1 MNVTQLLAWIICL
14 ALAFFAG
21 LLAAR
26 NSVKTAMLE
35 KQFAAVQAAAV
46 DQTAALH
53 EVSATLRQIEEDLKA
68 GSGPAAGSGSAA
80 NGGAAVEQLS
90 RQVQQLRERVEAIE
104 GRGAAPQT
112 GAPAEAK

>member
-35 KQFAAVQAAAV
+35 KQFAAVQAAAI

-53 EVSATLRQIEEDLKA
+53 EVSATLRQVEEDLTA
-68 GSGPAAGSGSAA
+68 GSGPAAAG
-80 NGGAAVEQLS
+80 GGAAVEQLS

-104 GRGAAPQT
+104 GRGAAPKT

>member
-21 LLAAR
+21 LLAAH
-26 NSVKTAMLE
+26 NTAKTAMLE
-35 KQFAAVQAAAV
+35 KQFSAVQSAAV

-53 EVSATLRQIEEDLKA
+53 EVSAALRQIEDDLKA
-68 GSGPAAGSGSAA
+68 GSSS
-80 NGGAAVEQLS
+80 AAVEQLS

-104 GRGAAPQT
+104 GRSAAPQAGAAGRP